1 MERRGINNA
10 YVYGNTVRKTAP
22 RREER
27 VYIDGE
33 RVRLSRREMMYRE
46 RALKMNAPYVL
57 FLAFV
62 SAFCLAM
69 AVVYL
74 GVQSDIKTARRD
86 ITELKNNINT
96 VTAKNEAIDYSINTY
111 ISSEHVIKV
120 ATKELGMVEADSEH
134 VVFYNNTDSEY
145 TVQYKDIPSK

>member
-1 MERRGINNA
+1 MERRGNNNS
-10 YVYGNTVRKTAP
+10 YVYGNAVRKTAP

-33 RVRLSRREMMYRE
+33 RVRLSRREMIYRD
-46 RALKMNAPYVL
+46 RALKMNGPYVL
-57 FLAFV
+57 FLAAISV
-62 SAFCLAM
+62 FCLAM

-74 GVQSDIKTARRD
+74 GVQADIKAARTD
-86 ITELKNNINT
+86 ITNLKNDINT
-96 VTAKNEAIDYSINTY
+96 ITAKNEAIDYSINTY

-120 ATKELGMVEADSEH
+120 ATKELGMVEADADH
-134 VVFYNNTDSEY
+134 VVFYNNKDSEY

>member
-1 MERRGINNA
+1 MERRTGGSF
-10 YVYGNTVRKTAP
+10 VYGNTVRKTSP

-33 RVRLSRREMMYRE
+33 RVRVSRREMIYRE
-46 RALKMNAPYVL
+46 RALKMNGPYVL
-57 FLAFV
+57 FLSV
-62 SAFCLAM
+62 ISVFCLSM

-74 GVQSDIKTARRD
+74 GVQADIKSTRRD
-86 ITELKNNINT
+86 ITTLKNDINT
-96 VTAKNEAIDYSINTY
+96 MIAKNEAIDYSINTY

-134 VVFYNNTDSEY
+134 VVFYNSTDSEY